1 MSPILRLVLVLG
13 LLSCIGPFAIDM
25 YLPAIPDI
33 GRDLGAS
40 VSVMQ
45 NSLTSYFAAFG
56 IAQLVYGPWADQ
68 AGRRRPLAAGLVIF
82 ALGAVICTFAQSGE
96 MLAAGRFV
104 QGLGGAAVMVI
115 PRAIIRDTATGHDA
129 TRMMAAVMLVVS
141 VSPMLAPMA
150 GTIVLAVADWR
161 VIFATLCVFAL
172 VLLALVKWALPES
185 LDPAQRQPMQMGPM
199 WRGAKTLLS
208 DKVFLALTLVGGFS
222 SGSFYVFVAS
232 APYVYTET
240 FKLTGTQ
247 FSIAFAINA
256 IGFFLFSQFAAGL
269 SKRFGAVPLVRW
281 SSTAFM
287 VVTVGSL
294 ALALAGYANFLT
306 VAAGLFV
313 NNAVLGLVIPTAM
326 VLALEPHGKIAGLAS
341 SMGGAIQM
349 LVGGAM
355 IILTAPFFDNSA
367 LPMLSAIA
375 VCGVA
380 VCVMAL
386 SLKVKKAA

>member
-355 IILTAPFFDNSA
+355 IMLTAPFFDNSA

>member
-68 AGRRRPLAAGLVIF
+68 AGRRTPLAAGLVIF

-185 LDPAQRQPMQMGPM
+185 LDPAQRQPMQVGAM

-240 FKLTGTQ
+240 FQLTGTQ
-247 FSIAFAINA
+247 FSIAFAVNA

-355 IILTAPFFDNSA
+355 IMLTAPFFDNSA
-367 LPMLSAIA
+367 LPMLAAIA

>member
-185 LDPAQRQPMQMGPM
+185 LDPAQRQPMQMGPL

-355 IILTAPFFDNSA
+355 IMLTAPFFDNSA